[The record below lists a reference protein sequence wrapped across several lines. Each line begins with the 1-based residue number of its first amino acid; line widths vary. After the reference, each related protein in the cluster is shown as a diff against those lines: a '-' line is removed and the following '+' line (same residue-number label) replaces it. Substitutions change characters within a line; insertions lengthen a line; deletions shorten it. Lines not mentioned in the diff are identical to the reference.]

1 MGKFYTFFTNLA
13 GSSPPKS
20 LMWPRAIGTNKSNA
34 REKCILSVFVFSE
47 VIMVIS
53 CRFYEQRYPEVEEVV
68 MVNVW

>member
-1 MGKFYTFFTNLA
+1 ML
-13 GSSPPKS
+13 
-20 LMWPRAIGTNKSNA
+20 
-34 REKCILSVFVFSE
+34 EKNVFLSVLCFSE